1 LCRNGHHASLE
12 ALHAH
17 IESCNDPER
26 RNDMVSPTTNRNS
39 NKTSREELI
48 DRARALIP
56 MVRDSADEAE
66 RKRMVAPG
74 VIAAARKAEL
84 FRVLQPERFGGF
96 EYDFSMIIRIA
107 MEIGQG
113 CASTAWVLDLAM
125 MHQWLI
131 ANFPIEAQE
140 DVWGADPDAVAF
152 GSYSPVTEA
161 IPANGG
167 WRISGSWPFASGCDH
182 GQWAILGAR
191 FPGDDG
197 ARPVPAFALVP
208 ADAYEID
215 DDWDTA
221 GLAATGSKRIVC
233 DDVFVPAHRRLD
245 IEDAKAG
252 TSPGARALDR
262 PLYRIPM
269 FAGIPTAITGPVLG
283 ALKGAIAEFIDKTKV
298 RKTIA
303 MGGGRSMAEF
313 ASVQARLAEATA
325 ALDAAQ
331 LMILRDLD
339 ETHATVDRGDEV
351 DIDMRLR
358 NRLTHSYVVKLALE
372 AINGLYTVS
381 GIGGI
386 NTDNRIGRAWRDINA
401 ISHHISLNWDA
412 GATRQGK
419 YLLGLEPDGQF

>member
-1 LCRNGHHASLE
+1 ME
-12 ALHAH
+12 
-17 IESCNDPER
+17 
-26 RNDMVSPTTNRNS
+26 TS
-39 NKTSREELI
+39 NTAKTPPDELI
-48 DRARALIP
+48 HRARALIP
-56 MVRDSADEAE
+56 MVRDGADEAE
-66 RKRMVAPG
+66 RRRMVAPE
-74 VIAAARKAEL
+74 VIAAFREAEF

-96 EYDFSMIIRIA
+96 EYDFAMIIRIA

-113 CASTAWVLDLAM
+113 CASTAWVLDLAI

-140 DVWGADPDAVAF
+140 DVWGSDPDAVAF
-152 GSYSPVTEA
+152 GSYTPVAEA
-161 IPANGG
+161 TPADGG
-167 WRISGSWPFASGCDH
+167 WRLSGSWPFASGCDH

-191 FPGDDG
+191 FPSADGG
-197 ARPVPAFALVP
+197 ARPVPGFTLVP
-208 ADAYEID
+208 AESYGID
-215 DDWDTA
+215 DDWDTS

-245 IEDAKAG
+245 IEDAKSG
-252 TSPGARALDR
+252 TSPGALAHDR

-269 FAGIPTAITGPVLG
+269 FAVIPTAITGPVLG
-283 ALKGAIAEFIDKTKV
+283 ALKGAIEEFIEKTKL

-303 MGGGRSMAEF
+303 MGAARPMAEF
-313 ASVQARLAEATA
+313 AAVQARLAEATA

-331 LMILRDLD
+331 LMIMRDLE
-339 ETHATVDRGDEV
+339 ETHAAADAGDAVSLE
-351 DIDMRLR
+351 MRLR
-358 NRLTHSYVVKLALE
+358 NRLTHAYVVKLALE

-386 NTDNRIGRAWRDINA
+386 NTANRIGRAWRDINA

>member
-1 LCRNGHHASLE
+1 MA
-12 ALHAH
+12 
-17 IESCNDPER
+17 
-26 RNDMVSPTTNRNS
+26 TS
-39 NKTSREELI
+39 NIAKPPRDELVE
-48 DRARALIP
+48 RARALIP
-56 MVRDSADEAE
+56 LVRDAADEAE
-66 RKRMVAPG
+66 RRRMVSPEVFSAF
-74 VIAAARKAEL
+74 REAEL
-84 FRVLQPERFGGF
+84 FRILQPERFGGF
-96 EYDFSMIIRIA
+96 EYDFSMIVRIA
-107 MEIGQG
+107 LEIGQG
-113 CASTAWVLDLAM
+113 CASTAWVLDLAI

-131 ANFPIEAQE
+131 ANFPMDAQE
-140 DVWGADPDAVAF
+140 DVWGSDGDAVAF

-161 IPANGG
+161 VPADGG
-167 WRISGSWPFASGCDH
+167 WRLSGSWPFASGCDH

-191 FPGDDG
+191 FPADNDG
-197 ARPVPAFALVP
+197 GRPVAAFTLVP
-208 ADAYEID
+208 ASDYGID

-233 DDVFVPAHRRLD
+233 EDAFVPAHRRLD
-245 IEDAKAG
+245 IEDAKSG

-283 ALKGAIAEFIDKTKV
+283 ALKGAIDEFIDKTKV

-303 MGGGRSMAEF
+303 MGAARPMAEF
-313 ASVQARLAEATA
+313 AAVQARLAEATA

-339 ETHATVDRGDEV
+339 ETHAAADAGNT
-351 DIDMRLR
+351 ISLDMRLR
-358 NRLTHSYVVKLALE
+358 NRLTHAYVVKLALD

-386 NTDNRIGRAWRDINA
+386 NTNNRIGRAWRDINA

-412 GATRQGK
+412 SATRQGK

>member
-1 LCRNGHHASLE
+1 ME
-12 ALHAH
+12 
-17 IESCNDPER
+17 
-26 RNDMVSPTTNRNS
+26 TS
-39 NKTSREELI
+39 NTAKVPREELI
-48 DRARALIP
+48 ARAQALIP
-56 MVRDSADEAE
+56 LVRDSADEAE
-66 RKRMVAPG
+66 RRRMVAPE
-74 VIAAARKAEL
+74 VMAAFREAE
-84 FRVLQPERFGGF
+84 FYRVLQPERFGGF

-107 MEIGQG
+107 LEIGQG

-131 ANFPIEAQE
+131 ANFPMEAQE
-140 DVWGADPDAVAF
+140 DVWGADPLAVTF
-152 GSYSPVTEA
+152 GSYTPVCEA
-161 IPANGG
+161 QAVDGG

-182 GQWAILGAR
+182 GQWALLGAR
-191 FPGDDG
+191 FPSDGDG
-197 ARPVPAFALVP
+197 GRPTAGFALVP
-208 ADAYEID
+208 AGEYGFD

-233 DDVFVPAHRRLD
+233 EDAFVPAHRRLD
-245 IEDAKAG
+245 IEDAKSG
-252 TSPGARALDR
+252 TSPGARVHNR

-269 FAGIPTAITGPVLG
+269 FAGIPTAITGPALG
-283 ALKGAIAEFIDKTKV
+283 ALKGAIDEFIDKTKV

-303 MGGGRSMAEF
+303 MGAARPMAEF

-325 ALDAAQ
+325 ALDAAT
-331 LMILRDLD
+331 LMILRDLE
-339 ETHATVDRGDEV
+339 ETQAAVESTGTVSLE
-351 DIDMRLR
+351 MRLR
-358 NRLTHSYVVKLALE
+358 NRMTHAYVVKLALE

-386 NTDNRIGRAWRDINA
+386 NTANRIGRAWRDINA

>member
-1 LCRNGHHASLE
+1 MGLRHG
-12 ALHAH
+12 
-17 IESCNDPER
+17 PEWHE
-26 RNDMVSPTTNRNS
+26 DMDSSNT
-39 NKTSREELI
+39 NKTPRQELI
-48 DRARALIP
+48 DRARGLIP
-56 MVRDSADEAE
+56 MVRDAADEAE
-66 RKRMVAPG
+66 RRRMVAPE
-74 VIAAARKAEL
+74 VMAAFREAEF
-84 FRVLQPERFGGF
+84 FRVLQPERSGGF
-96 EYDFSMIIRIA
+96 EYDFSMIIHIA

-113 CASTAWVLDLAM
+113 CASTAWVLDLAI

-131 ANFPIEAQE
+131 ANFPIEAQD
-140 DVWGADPDAVAF
+140 DVWGSDPDAIAF
-152 GSYSPVTEA
+152 GSYTPVTEA
-161 IPANGG
+161 KPADGG

-191 FPGDDG
+191 FPAEDG
-197 ARPVPAFALVP
+197 GTKPVPGFTLVP
-208 ADAYEID
+208 AEAYGID
-215 DDWDTA
+215 DDWDTS

-245 IEDAKAG
+245 IEDAKSG
-252 TSPGARALDR
+252 TSPGGLALDR

-283 ALKGAIAEFIDKTKV
+283 ALKGAIEEFIDNTKV

-303 MGGGRSMAEF
+303 MGGGRPMAEF
-313 ASVQARLAEATA
+313 AAVQARLAEATA
-325 ALDAAQ
+325 ALDAAR
-331 LMILRDLD
+331 LMILRDLG
-339 ETHATVDRGDEV
+339 ETHATVDGGATV
-351 DIDMRLR
+351 SLDMRLR
-358 NRLTHSYVVKLALE
+358 NRLTHAYVVKLALE

>member
-1 LCRNGHHASLE
+1 M
-12 ALHAH
+12 
-17 IESCNDPER
+17 
-26 RNDMVSPTTNRNS
+26 DMTTANTI
-39 NKTSREELI
+39 KPPREDLI

-56 MVRDSADEAE
+56 MVRDAADEAE
-66 RKRMVAPG
+66 RRRMVAPE
-74 VIAAARKAEL
+74 VIAAFREAEF
-84 FRVLQPERFGGF
+84 FRILQPERFGGF

-107 MEIGQG
+107 MEVGQG
-113 CASTAWVLDLAM
+113 CASTAWVLDLAI

-140 DVWGADPDAVAF
+140 DVWGADAGAIAF
-152 GSYSPVTEA
+152 GSYTPAAEA
-161 IPANGG
+161 KPAEGG
-167 WRISGSWPFASGCDH
+167 WRITGSWPFASGCDH

-191 FPGDDG
+191 FPSSDG
-197 ARPVPAFALVP
+197 TRPVAGFTLVP
-208 ADAYEID
+208 ADAYGID
-215 DDWDTA
+215 DDWDTS

-233 DDVFVPAHRRLD
+233 EDVFVPAHRRLD
-245 IEDAKAG
+245 IEQAKEG
-252 TSPGARALDR
+252 TSPGALAHDR

-283 ALKGAIAEFIDKTKV
+283 ALKGAVDEFIDKTRL

-303 MGGGRSMAEF
+303 MGAARPMAEF
-313 ASVQARLAEATA
+313 AAVQARLAEATA

-331 LMILRDLD
+331 LMILRDLE
-339 ETHATVDRGDEV
+339 ETHAAVERDNTVGLE
-351 DIDMRLR
+351 MRLR
-358 NRLTHSYVVKLALE
+358 NRLTHAYVVKLALE

-386 NTDNRIGRAWRDINA
+386 NTGNRIGRAWRDINA

>member
-1 LCRNGHHASLE
+1 ME
-12 ALHAH
+12 
-17 IESCNDPER
+17 
-26 RNDMVSPTTNRNS
+26 TS
-39 NKTSREELI
+39 NTAKVPREELI
-48 DRARALIP
+48 DRAHALIP
-56 MVRDSADEAE
+56 LVRDAADEAE
-66 RKRMVAPG
+66 RQRMVAPD
-74 VIAAARKAEL
+74 VMAAFREAEF
-84 FRVLQPERFGGF
+84 FRALQPERFGGF

-107 MEIGQG
+107 LEIGQG

-131 ANFPIEAQE
+131 ANFPMEAQE
-140 DVWGADPDAVAF
+140 DVWGSDPLAIAF
-152 GSYSPVTEA
+152 GSYTPVCEA
-161 IPANGG
+161 APADGG

-191 FPGDDG
+191 FPASDG
-197 ARPVPAFALVP
+197 GRPSAGFALVP
-208 ADAYEID
+208 AADYGFD

-233 DDVFVPAHRRLD
+233 EDVFVPAHRRLD
-245 IEDAKAG
+245 IEDAKSG
-252 TSPGARALDR
+252 TSPGAHAHGR

-269 FAGIPTAITGPVLG
+269 FAGIPTAITGPALG
-283 ALKGAIAEFIDKTKV
+283 ALKGAIEEFIDKTKV

-303 MGGGRSMAEF
+303 MGAAKPMAEF

-325 ALDAAQ
+325 ALDAGR
-331 LMILRDLD
+331 LMILRDLE
-339 ETHATVDRGDEV
+339 ETQAEVERTNTVSL
-351 DIDMRLR
+351 DMRLR

-386 NTDNRIGRAWRDINA
+386 NTNNRIGRAWRDINA

-412 GATRQGK
+412 SATRHGK